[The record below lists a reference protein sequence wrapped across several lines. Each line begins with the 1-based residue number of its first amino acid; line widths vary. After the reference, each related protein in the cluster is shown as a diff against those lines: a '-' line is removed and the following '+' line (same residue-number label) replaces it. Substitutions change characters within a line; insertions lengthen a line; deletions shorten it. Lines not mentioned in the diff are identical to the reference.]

1 MSLVPI
7 SDLESG
13 RETQIIL
20 ISDLL
25 ARTAQKPLTL
35 SNMERV
41 NHLARK
47 VLELTTHEPD
57 AA

>member
-1 MSLVPI
+1 MTLVPMPD
-7 SDLESG
+7 SD

-20 ISDLL
+20 VSDLL
-25 ARTAQKPLTL
+25 SRTAQKPMTSANLA
-35 SNMERV
+35 RV

-47 VLELTTHEPD
+47 VLELSSDASD

>member
-1 MSLVPI
+1 MNIVTFP
-7 SDLESG
+7 DAD

-20 ISDLL
+20 VSDLL
-25 ARTAQKPLTL
+25 AQTAQKPLTR

-47 VLELTTHEPD
+47 VLELTAHEPD